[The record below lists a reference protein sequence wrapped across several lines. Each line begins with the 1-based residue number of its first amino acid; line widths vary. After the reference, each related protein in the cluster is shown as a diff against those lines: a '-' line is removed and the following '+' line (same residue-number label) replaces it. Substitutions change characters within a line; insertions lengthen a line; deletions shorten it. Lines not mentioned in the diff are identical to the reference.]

1 PLPYSRLQGDP
12 AVHWFLNTDLIAKGR
27 LN

>member
-1 PLPYSRLQGDP
+1 QGDP